1 MAKPDFYELLGVSRD
16 ADEKTLKSAFR
27 KKAMQY
33 HPDRNPDDAEA
44 EQNFKAVNEAYE
56 VLRDEQKRAAYDRFG
71 HQAFEQGG
79 MGGGGF
85 GGAGAGGAGMGD
97 IFEEIFGEFMGG
109 GRRRSSGGAARGSD
123 MRYNLEISLEEAFE
137 GKTVDLV
144 LPTSVACDTCSGSGA
159 KPGTSPSTCSTC
171 GGIGKVRMSQGFFA
185 MERTC
190 PTCGG
195 RGEVIKDPCEVCS
208 GTGRVTQERTL
219 SVNIPAGI
227 DDGNRIRV
235 AGEGEAGMRGAPSG
249 DLYIF
254 VSIKPHDL
262 FQRDGADLFCR
273 APISVVTAALGG
285 SFEVPTLDGGRT
297 RVKVPDGTQNG
308 KQFRLKAK
316 GMPILRQRD
325 FGDMYVQ
332 VSVETP
338 QKLTKRQRE
347 LLEEFEAE
355 GGEHNH
361 PEMSGFFTKVKDFFG
376 G

>member
-27 KKAMQY
+27 KKAMEF
-33 HPDRNPDDAEA
+33 HPDRNPGDAEA
-44 EQNFKAVNEAYE
+44 EQKFKAINEAYE
-56 VLRDEQKRAAYDRFG
+56 VLRDDQKRAAYDRFG

-79 MGGGGF
+79 GFGGF

-109 GRRRSSGGAARGSD
+109 ARRRSPGGAQRGSD
-123 MRYNLEISLEEAFE
+123 VRYNLEITLEEAFE

-144 LPTSVACDTCSGSGA
+144 LPVSTVCGTCSGSGA
-159 KPGTSPSTCSTC
+159 KPGTQPTTCGTC
-171 GGIGKVRMSQGFFA
+171 GGLGKVRMSQGFFA

-195 RGEVIKDPCEVCS
+195 RGEVIKDPCETCN
-208 GTGRVTQERTL
+208 GTGRVTEERTL
-219 SVNIPAGI
+219 SVSIPAGI

-235 AGEGEAGMRGAPSG
+235 AGEGEAGVRGAPSG

-254 VSIKPHDL
+254 VSIKPHAI

-285 SFEVPTLDGGRT
+285 AFEVPALDGGRA
-297 RVKVPDGTQNG
+297 RVKVPEGTQTG
-308 KQFRLKAK
+308 KQFRLRGK

-325 FGDMYVQ
+325 MGDMYVQ
-332 VSVETP
+332 VMVETP
-338 QKLTKRQRE
+338 QNLTKRQRE
-347 LLEEFEAE
+347 LLEAFEE
-355 GGEHNH
+355 ESGDHNH
-361 PEMSGFFTKVKDFFG
+361 PETSGFFSKVKDFFG